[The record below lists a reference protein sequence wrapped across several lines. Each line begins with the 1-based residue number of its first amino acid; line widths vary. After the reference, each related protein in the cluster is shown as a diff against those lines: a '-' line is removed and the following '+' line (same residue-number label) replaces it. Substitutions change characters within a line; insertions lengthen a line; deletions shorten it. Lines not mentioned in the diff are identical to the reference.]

1 MLCTETGMISAY
13 DKMTVTGERIAKHLG
28 GTSNS
33 MNGID
38 FDTNFFKDKVVI
50 LFDDIITKGNSMLS
64 FKRKME
70 ELGATVIGGFS
81 IGKTTHM
88 R

>member
-1 MLCTETGMISAY
+1 M
-13 DKMTVTGERIAKHLG
+13 
-28 GTSNS
+28 
-33 MNGID
+33 
-38 FDTNFFKDKVVI
+38 
-50 LFDDIITKGNSMLS
+50 IITKGNSMLS